1 MLLVGLAA
9 SIAAFRRSPDGGRTG
24 AAPPSVSDS
33 GRSTAQD
40 GGRRLFC
47 FAMQSRTSGISAA
60 KPAGRVAVRR
70 RKIAAGRRCGPGPL
84 AVRSPFGRPRARP
97 FSGRE
102 RSPGTDAVTDLGDR
116 CRTHRSGQDSL
127 IRNRRTS
134 SGASWTRKAARSSTA
149 PSRQRSSLKSPSA
162 GDNVSA
168 SIPADCARSVKMAAA
183 K

>member
-1 MLLVGLAA
+1 MMMLLVGLAA
-9 SIAAFRRSPDGGRTG
+9 PVAAFRRSPDGGRTG

-60 KPAGRVAVRR
+60 KQLRRVAVRQ

-84 AVRSPFGRPRARP
+84 AVRSPFGSPRARP

-102 RSPGTDAVTDLGDR
+102 RSQGRRLSQTWETGVG
-116 CRTHRSGQDSL
+116 L
-127 IRNRRTS
+127 IVRGRRHS
-134 SGASWTRKAARSSTA
+134 SGIGAHLPGRAGRAR
-149 PSRQRSSLKSPSA
+149 PHEVHQRRVDR
-162 GDNVSA
+162 GH
-168 SIPADCARSVKMAAA
+168 R
-183 K
+183 